1 MREVSGIAVDHVVI
15 QSSRSYEAVKTALEQ
30 RLGTLGWQLAT
41 KRASWDEI
49 VRTIELQLGPCGF
62 SIFGKVERGQLL
74 SLAGKRGKT
83 VRYAIGLPELP
94 STTSTRAQAR
104 RSYCYTA
111 IPPGVSSIGRS

>member
-83 VRYAIGLPELP
+83 VRYAIGLPEGSHGP
-94 STTSTRAQAR
+94 YDKRAENLR
-104 RSYCYTA
+104 RA
-111 IPPGVSSIGRS
+111 I